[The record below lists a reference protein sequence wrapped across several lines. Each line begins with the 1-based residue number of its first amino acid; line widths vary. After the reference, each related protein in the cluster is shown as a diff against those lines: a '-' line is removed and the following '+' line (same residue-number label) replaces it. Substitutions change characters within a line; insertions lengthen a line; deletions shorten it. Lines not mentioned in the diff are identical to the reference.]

1 MDVFISYSSKDRQLV
16 KEICAL
22 LKQNGISYWVDFE
35 NNQYGDTFASTI
47 VKQIKSAKQV
57 LALVTEHSNT
67 SDHVLR
73 EIHNA
78 SKNKKPILPV
88 LVGEVTL
95 SDEMDYYLSDLHFLS
110 YTSDTAFFDELLTRL
125 GGDAPPTQTEGIATT
140 LKAEAYAPKKKNQA
154 PVLIAVTAAIA
165 LLIGIGA
172 YFGNS
177 GDIANKKDP
186 LSGTPS
192 VPEQKEPA
200 AQTPSQ
206 GEKEDQ
212 TPVQTPSVTDEEP
225 KDAQGEN
232 QIPAKYQ
239 QEIVAFDSQADGFVM
254 LGTLNVRVGE
264 TVTPTSAQVWGNCT
278 LYSEDTSVAVCE
290 GSVIRGVAPGRVHVL
305 VESSTGSTQV
315 HLVCVS

>member
-16 KEICAL
+16 KEICTF
-22 LKQNGISYWVDFE
+22 LKRNGISYWVDFE
-35 NNQYGDTFASTI
+35 NQCYGDDFASEI
-47 VKQIKSAKQV
+47 VNQLGKARQV
-57 LALVTEHSNT
+57 LLLVTENSNHSR
-67 SDHVLR
+67 HVRR
-73 EIHNA
+73 EITCA
-78 SKNKKPILPV
+78 DRFEKPIIPV
-88 LVGEVTL
+88 LVGEVKL
-95 SDEMDYYLSDLHFLS
+95 SEVFEYYLRSTQFLFYS
-110 YTSDTAFFDELLTRL
+110 TAAPFESKLINALLRHLPCDEEQEVSTT
-125 GGDAPPTQTEGIATT
+125 AT
-140 LKAEAYAPKKKNQA
+140 LKAEAYAPKKKKQA
-154 PVLIAVTAAIA
+154 AVLIAVTAAIA

-206 GEKEDQ
+206 GEKGENQ
-212 TPVQTPSVTDEEP
+212 IPVQTPE
-225 KDAQGEN
+225 GEN

-290 GSVIRGVAPGRVHVL
+290 GSVIRGVAPGRVHVV

-315 HLVCVS
+315 YLICVS